1 MICPKCGNENRPGAR
16 FCSRC
21 GALLQEATPAWP
33 PQQQPPP
40 STTQPAAPP
49 PSWQQPPPATQ
60 RPAAYPPESSPQ
72 PPPPTTWSAAT
83 PPSTANRPGNAL
95 QAVAGKAGPL
105 GGHSLLTIGGLIA
118 LFAFMLPWASCS
130 SGLGMDPELSGLDI
144 VTQSSQYA
152 QYGGNASWTFLTLVP
167 LGALALLALGIL
179 GLAADLGGKSL
190 PVNLTRWVPR
200 LPLVAILAGLCGL
213 CPSCAFF
220 LSVQKTRSDPSGLG
234 TLINT
239 EYGFW
244 LTLFGLILAFV
255 GMAVL
260 LVTGSSARQKSAPP

>member
-33 PQQQPPP
+33 PPQPPPQPP

-49 PSWQQPPPATQ
+49 PSWQQPPPAAAW
-60 RPAAYPPESSPQ
+60 PAAYPPESSQQPQ
-72 PPPPTTWSAAT
+72 PAT
-83 PPSTANRPGNAL
+83 P
-95 QAVAGKAGPL
+95 QAAVKAGPL

-130 SGLGMDPELSGLDI
+130 SGLGGELELSGLDI
-144 VTQSSQYA
+144 VTQSSQY
-152 QYGGNASWTFLTLVP
+152 GGDASWTFLVLVP
-167 LGALALLALGIL
+167 LGALVLLALGIL
-179 GLAADLGGKSL
+179 GLTADLGGKSL
-190 PVNLTRWVPR
+190 PINLTRWVSR
-200 LPLVAILAGLCGL
+200 LPLVAILAILCSC

-220 LSVQKTRSDPSGLG
+220 LSIQKTRSDPSGLG
-234 TLINT
+234 TLIQT

-244 LTLFGLILAFV
+244 LTLFGLILAFSGV
-255 GMAVL
+255 VVL
-260 LVTGSSARQKSAPP
+260 LVTGSPARQKPAPP

>member
-1 MICPKCGNENRPGAR
+1 MICPTCGNENRPGAR

-33 PQQQPPP
+33 PQQQSPPQPQPP
-40 STTQPAAPP
+40 SATQPAAPS
-49 PSWQQPPPATQ
+49 PSWQQPPPA
-60 RPAAYPPESSPQ
+60 A
-72 PPPPTTWSAAT
+72 TWSDPATSQAAI
-83 PPSTANRPGNAL
+83 
-95 QAVAGKAGPL
+95 KAGPL

-130 SGLGMDPELSGLDI
+130 GMELSGLDI

-152 QYGGNASWTFLTLVP
+152 QYGGDASWTILILVP

-190 PVNLTRWVPR
+190 PANLTRWVSR
-200 LPLVAILAGLCGL
+200 LPLVAIFAVLCSC

-220 LSVQKTRSDPSGLG
+220 LSIQKGRSDPSGLG

-244 LTLFGLILAFV
+244 LTLFGLILAFI
-255 GMAVL
+255 GMAAL
-260 LVTGSSARQKSAPP
+260 LVIDQPARQKSAPP